1 MNNMHETRSERPE
14 SLWLA
19 RRMWLAAV
27 AMEAVHQLL
36 GVVRAFVDPSDI
48 RSEMRQYYPSM
59 PQDTLDFFISM
70 SSVIALVFAL
80 SLLGIVVWLAV
91 SWRLRLLVFFGSY
104 VALRGGLVF
113 FEEQQGWLFLI
124 NGAVQIVVAVFAVLA
139 IIFGARKDSIEWMS
153 R

>member
-1 MNNMHETRSERPE
+1 
-14 SLWLA
+14 
-19 RRMWLAAV
+19 
-27 AMEAVHQLL
+27 
-36 GVVRAFVDPSDI
+36 
-48 RSEMRQYYPSM
+48 M
-59 PQDTLDFFISM
+59 PQDTLDFFISV

-91 SWRLRLLVFFGSY
+91 SWRLRLLVFFGAY

-124 NGAVQIVVAVFAVLA
+124 DGAVQILVAVFAVLA

>member
-59 PQDTLDFFISM
+59 PQDTLDFFISV

-80 SLLGIVVWLAV
+80 SLLGIVVWLAL
-91 SWRLRLLVFFGSY
+91 SWRLRLLVFFGAY
-104 VALRGGLVF
+104 VA
-113 FEEQQGWLFLI
+113 FLI
-124 NGAVQIVVAVFAVLA
+124 DGAVQIVVAVFAVLA

>member
-59 PQDTLDFFISM
+59 PQDTLDFFISV

-80 SLLGIVVWLAV
+80 SGCGFLSSSARMWRCVAALFSLRSSRAGCSLLMVPC
-91 SWRLRLLVFFGSY
+91 RL
-104 VALRGGLVF
+104 
-113 FEEQQGWLFLI
+113 W
-124 NGAVQIVVAVFAVLA
+124 
-139 IIFGARKDSIEWMS
+139 
-153 R
+153 

>member
-14 SLWLA
+14 SLGLA

-48 RSEMRQYYPSM
+48 
-59 PQDTLDFFISM
+59 ISV

-91 SWRLRLLVFFGSY
+91 SWRLRLLVFFGAY

-124 NGAVQIVVAVFAVLA
+124 DGAVQIVVAVFAVLA

>member
-59 PQDTLDFFISM
+59 PQNTLDFFISV
-70 SSVIALVFAL
+70 SSVIALVFRPVPF
-80 SLLGIVVWLAV
+80 GDCGVVGCIVAAAA
-91 SWRLRLLVFFGSY
+91 SRLLRRICG
-104 VALRGGLVF
+104 VAWRPC
-113 FEEQQGWLFLI
+113 FL
-124 NGAVQIVVAVFAVLA
+124 
-139 IIFGARKDSIEWMS
+139 
-153 R
+153 